1 MNHWVIG
8 ILVYVGIGGFIGWIT
23 NFIAIKA
30 LFRPYEKKKFLGIEW
45 QGLVPN
51 RRKELANNLGNMVEG
66 ELINIP
72 ELINKV
78 KKEDVDSFI
87 EQQVDNHRD
96 DIADTIRGYVEGF
109 IKRNQSLVDKVESVG
124 KVFGFNL
131 QQRKE
136 EGIKELAE
144 SASKEIKTKAKSVAP
159 KLIATITDEIVK
171 NISIHDITEEK
182 INEMDLK
189 NLEAMV
195 HRIANREM
203 KMIEYFGGILGGI
216 VGAIQW
222 TIQYF
227 LL

>member
-1 MNHWVIG
+1 MNHWAIG

-78 KKEDVDSFI
+78 KKEDVDIFI

-96 DIADTIRGYVEGF
+96 DIADTIRG
-109 IKRNQSLVDKVESVG
+109 
-124 KVFGFNL
+124 
-131 QQRKE
+131 
-136 EGIKELAE
+136 
-144 SASKEIKTKAKSVAP
+144 
-159 KLIATITDEIVK
+159 
-171 NISIHDITEEK
+171 
-182 INEMDLK
+182 
-189 NLEAMV
+189 
-195 HRIANREM
+195 
-203 KMIEYFGGILGGI
+203 
-216 VGAIQW
+216 
-222 TIQYF
+222 
-227 LL
+227 